1 MATAGDL
8 NLERPG
14 INRDAVTE
22 FTRDGS
28 GNITT
33 TIVTYD
39 NGTTTDTYTQTYT
52 RDGSGNITDISKWV
66 KS

>member
-1 MATAGDL
+1 MSTAGEL

-22 FTRDGS
+22 VNRDGS
-28 GNITT
+28 GNITSVV
-33 TIVTYD
+33 VTYD
-39 NGTTTDTYTQTYT
+39 NGTTTATYTQTYT
-52 RDGSGNITDISKWV
+52 RDVSGNITDISKWV